1 MITTTARKHITKALK
16 QALRIPAHE
25 IADILDRRENRYAL
39 DTVMRP
45 VHNVI
50 ALVGETTPGAD
61 LYVKEDDRY
70 HFLVSL
76 VLNAHEVREWK
87 LLSIEEAYANAMIV
101 FDTPPVYQNDDW
113 LRGDFIGACNQ
124 ESHVEIDI
132 TVKDK
137 TNGAVTTVVAVM
149 IAAEGETN
157 KDQYNYVLQQLG
169 RSGSFWVEKLGE
181 NSLGLDPETRQ
192 MKMFLPSDREPS
204 EIFGGRSARAGE
216 EGHYVHLDDDA
227 DEIVMAAS
235 LERDAWADIEGRWGQ
250 ENILIA

>member
-39 DTVMRP
+39 DIVTRP

-61 LYVKEDDRY
+61 LYVKEDDGY
-70 HFLVSL
+70 HFLVNL
-76 VLNAHEVREWK
+76 ILDAHDVREWK
-87 LLSIEEAYANAMIV
+87 ILSIEEAYANAMIV
-101 FDTPPVYQNDDW
+101 FDTPASYQNENW
-113 LRGDFIGACNQ
+113 LRGDFIGAYNH
-124 ESHVEIDI
+124 ESHIEIDI
-132 TVKDK
+132 MAKDK
-137 TNGAVTTVVAVM
+137 AGAMTTAVAVM
-149 IAAEGETN
+149 IAADGETN

-169 RSGSFWVEKLGE
+169 RSGSFWIEKLGE

-192 MKMFLPSDREPS
+192 VKMFLPSDREPS
-204 EIFGGRSARAGE
+204 EIFGRGARAAGE
-216 EGHYVHLDDDA
+216 EGHDVHLGDDA

-250 ENILIA
+250 ENIQTA

>member
-1 MITTTARKHITKALK
+1 MVTTTARKHITKALK
-16 QALRIPAHE
+16 QALRIPSHE

-39 DTVMRP
+39 DVVMRP
-45 VHNVI
+45 VHNII

-61 LYVKEDDRY
+61 LYVKEDDGY

-76 VLNAHEVREWK
+76 VLAAHDVREWK
-87 LLSIEEAYANAMIV
+87 ILSIEEAYANAMIV

-113 LRGDFIGACNQ
+113 LRGNFIGAYNQ
-124 ESHVEIDI
+124 ESHIEIDI
-132 TVKDK
+132 MVTDK
-137 TNGAVTTVVAVM
+137 TVGTMMTAGAVM
-149 IAAEGETN
+149 IASVGETN
-157 KDQYNYVLQQLG
+157 KDLYKYVLQQLG

-192 MKMFLPSDREPS
+192 VKMFLPSDREPS
-204 EIFGGRSARAGE
+204 EIFGARAAGE
-216 EGHYVHLDDDA
+216 EGHYVHLGDDA

-235 LERDAWADIEGRWGQ
+235 LERDAWADIEARWSQ